1 MQQQNWV
8 CAGTANWIPES
19 QHNTEPII
27 APLAPLAATPIV
39 APSGEGRLLLRFERP
54 HAIGVVCAALRRAE
68 FQLQRAGEVL
78 SVRVQDR
85 EMPKLVA
92 TLAGALTPGEQGAIR
107 VIWEA
112 VGKALSLRD
121 CFDVPSLREWLARA
135 QSGWFFDMM
144 RDDRFEAHFQP
155 IVSVETPGAVYGY
168 ESLLRGVTGEGL
180 MAPLPLFEVAGGLKM
195 RAQLDCRAR
204 QTAICE
210 AARAG
215 LNSRLFLN
223 CLPSALDDPQEAL
236 RAITQTVDEAGLR
249 REQIVLEIVESE
261 CVEDANALRAG
272 LELFRRA
279 GVGVALDDLGAGYA
293 SLHLLERLRPD
304 FVKLDRELI
313 SGVDGDSFKAVI
325 AEKLLETARG
335 LGITTVAEGVETE
348 GEWRWLRAHGGD
360 LAQGFFF
367 ARPAAAPPLPAQW
380 MNVGRWN

>member
-1 MQQQNWV
+1 MQQQNWARV
-8 CAGTANWIPES
+8 GTANWIPES
-19 QHNTEPII
+19 QHQIEPTIS
-27 APLAPLAATPIV
+27 PLATPLT
-39 APSGEGRLLLRFERP
+39 APAGEGQLLLRFERP
-54 HAIGVVCAALRRAE
+54 RAIGAVCAALRCAE
-68 FQLQRAGEVL
+68 FSLQRAGEVL
-78 SVRVQDR
+78 SVRVQDS

-112 VGKALSLRD
+112 VGKALLRD

-135 QSGWFFDMM
+135 QSAWFFDMM

-195 RAQLDCRAR
+195 RGQLDSRAR
-204 QTAICE
+204 QTAISE

-313 SGVDGDSFKAVI
+313 SGVDGDAFKAVI

-335 LGITTVAEGVETE
+335 LGIVTVAEGVETE
-348 GEWRWLRAHGGD
+348 GEWRWLRAHGGE
-360 LAQGFFF
+360 LAQGYFF

-380 MNVGRWN
+380 MSVGRWN